1 VRPTVPFVE
10 RSLAQPVGV
19 GIVAALVGFTS
30 SFAVVVAG
38 LTAVGATAQE
48 AASGLLVLC
57 VVQGIG
63 MIWLSRRHRAPLT
76 LAWSTPGAAVL
87 ASAGAVAGGWPAAVG
102 AFVVCG
108 ALIGLTAAWPALGR
122 LVAAIPVPVAQAMLA
137 GVLLSLCLQPL
148 VAVTTAPLLVGPVIA
163 LWLLLARLAPRWA
176 TPAAFGLAVVLVLAV
191 VVTGGGT
198 LGLRPPALVL
208 TAPELTLPAVVGLAL
223 PLYVVTMASQNVPGV
238 SVLASFGYAVPWR
251 ETLLVTGAGT
261 VVGAFAGGH
270 AVNLAAITAALP
282 ASAEAHPDPRRRW
295 VATQSAGWAYLVLA
309 GLSPL
314 VTALVAAAPTGVFE
328 AVAGLALLTTLG
340 AALAAALRDESYR
353 VAATATFLTA
363 ASPVV
368 VLGVGSAFWA
378 LVVGL
383 VAWALLTPWSPRGER
398 DAGGAAAG
406 GRQWWSWRATR

>member
-1 VRPTVPFVE
+1 ME

-38 LTAVGATAQE
+38 LTAVGASPEQ

-57 VVQGIG
+57 VVQGVG

-87 ASAGAVAGGWPAAVG
+87 AGASGIAGGWPAAVG
-102 AFVVCG
+102 AFLVCG
-108 ALIGLTAAWPALGR
+108 ALIALTAAWPALGR
-122 LVAAIPVPVAQAMLA
+122 LVATIPVPVAQAMLA

-148 VAVTTAPLLVGPVIA
+148 VAVAGAPLLVGPVIA

-176 TPAAFGLAVVLVLAV
+176 TPAAFGLAVVLVLV
-191 VVTGGGT
+191 VVATGDGT
-198 LGLRPPALVL
+198 LALRPPAVVL
-208 TAPELTLPAVVGLAL
+208 TTPELTLPAVVGLAL

-282 ASAEAHPDPRRRW
+282 ASSEAHPDPGRRW

-309 GLSPL
+309 VVSPL
-314 VTALVAAAPTGVFE
+314 VTALVAVAPAGVFA

-340 AALAAALRDESYR
+340 SALSAALRDESHR

-363 ASPVV
+363 ASGVV

-383 VAWALLTPWSPRGER
+383 AVWALLTARPPRHAAGG
-398 DAGGAAAG
+398 GGAAAG
-406 GRQWWSWRATR
+406 GRQWGPWRATR

>member
-1 VRPTVPFVE
+1 MRVAPTVPFVE

-30 SFAVVVAG
+30 SFAVVVTG
-38 LTAVGATAQE
+38 LRAVGATPDQ

-57 VVQGIG
+57 VVQGLG
-63 MIWLSRRHRAPLT
+63 MIWLSRRHHAPLT

-87 ASAGAVAGGWPAAVG
+87 AGASGVAGGWPAAVG

-137 GVLLSLCLQPL
+137 GVLLPLCLEPL
-148 VAVTTAPLLVGPVIA
+148 VAVTAAPLLVAPVIVV
-163 LWLLLARLAPRWA
+163 WLVLARLAPRWA
-176 TPAAFGLAVVLVLAV
+176 TPVAFGLAAVVVLVTVAA
-191 VVTGGGT
+191 GDGT
-198 LGLRPPALVL
+198 LGLRPPGLVL
-208 TAPELTLPAVVGLAL
+208 TAPGLTLPAVVGIAL

-261 VVGAFAGGH
+261 VAAAFAGGH

-309 GLSPL
+309 VLSPL
-314 VTALVAAAPTGVFE
+314 VTALVAASPAGVFE
-328 AVAGLALLTTLG
+328 TVAGLALLTTLG
-340 AALAAALRDESYR
+340 SALAAALRDEPHR
-353 VAATATFLTA
+353 LAATATFLTA
-363 ASPVV
+363 ASPLV
-368 VLGVGSAFWA
+368 VLGIGSAFWS

-383 VAWALLTPWSPRGER
+383 MVWAVLTVRPSSRAHRRGVGGR
-398 DAGGAAAG
+398 PAGG
-406 GRQWWSWRATR
+406 

>member
-1 VRPTVPFVE
+1 ME

-30 SFAVVVAG
+30 SFAVVVTG
-38 LTAVGATAQE
+38 LRAVGATPEQ

-57 VVQGIG
+57 VVQGLG

-87 ASAGAVAGGWPAAVG
+87 VGAGGVAGGWPAAVG

-108 ALIGLTAAWPALGR
+108 ALVGLTAAWPALGR
-122 LVAAIPVPVAQAMLA
+122 LVGAIPVPVAQAMLA
-137 GVLLSLCLQPL
+137 GVLLSLCLEPL
-148 VAVTTAPLLVGPVIA
+148 VALTAAPLLVAPVIVV
-163 LWLLLARLAPRWA
+163 WLLLVRLAPRWA
-176 TPAAFGLAVVLVLAV
+176 TPVAFGLAVVLVL
-191 VVTGGGT
+191 VTVAAGDAA
-198 LGLRPPALVL
+198 LGLRPPGLVL
-208 TAPELTLPAVVGLAL
+208 TAPELTLPAVVGIAL

-251 ETLLVTGAGT
+251 ETLLVTGGGT
-261 VVGAFAGGH
+261 VVAAFAGGH

-309 GLSPL
+309 VLSPL
-314 VTALVAAAPTGVFE
+314 VTALVAASPAGVFE
-328 AVAGLALLTTLG
+328 TVAGLALLTTLG
-340 AALAAALRDESYR
+340 AALSAALRDEAHR

-363 ASPVV
+363 ASPLVL
-368 VLGVGSAFWA
+368 LGVGSAFWA

-383 VAWALLTPWSPRGER
+383 VVWALLVARPPRRARRRVVGDR
-398 DAGGAAAG
+398 AAG
-406 GRQWWSWRATR
+406 GRQWGPWRTTR

>member
-1 VRPTVPFVE
+1 ME

-30 SFAVVVAG
+30 SFAVVVTG
-38 LTAVGATAQE
+38 LRAVGATPAQ

-57 VVQGIG
+57 VVQGLG

-87 ASAGAVAGGWPAAVG
+87 AGAGGVAGGWPAAVG

-137 GVLLSLCLQPL
+137 GVLLSLCLEPL
-148 VAVTTAPLLVGPVIA
+148 VAVTTAPLLVGPVIVV
-163 LWLLLARLAPRWA
+163 WLVLARLAPRWA
-176 TPAAFGLAVVLVLAV
+176 TPVAFGLAVVLVLAAAAAGD
-191 VVTGGGT
+191 TT
-198 LGLRPPALVL
+198 LGLRPPGLVL
-208 TAPELTLPAVVGLAL
+208 TTPELTLPAVVGIAL

-261 VVGAFAGGH
+261 MVGAFAGGH

-282 ASAEAHPDPRRRW
+282 ASAEAHPDPPRRW

-309 GLSPL
+309 VLSPL
-314 VTALVAAAPTGVFE
+314 VTALVAASPAGVFE
-328 AVAGLALLTTLG
+328 TVAGLALLTTLG
-340 AALAAALRDESYR
+340 SALAAALRDESHR

-363 ASPVV
+363 ASPLV

-383 VAWALLTPWSPRGER
+383 VVWALLVARPPRRARRRAVGDR
-398 DAGGAAAG
+398 AAG
-406 GRQWWSWRATR
+406 GRQWGPWRTTR

>member
-1 VRPTVPFVE
+1 ME

-38 LTAVGATAQE
+38 LGAVGATSDQ
-48 AASGLLVLC
+48 AASGLLALC
-57 VVQGIG
+57 VVQGLG

-87 ASAGAVAGGWPAAVG
+87 VGAGGVAGGWPAAVG

-148 VAVTTAPLLVGPVIA
+148 VAVTAAPLLVAPVIV

-176 TPAAFGLAVVLVLAV
+176 TPAAFVLSVAVVLGTVAA
-191 VVTGGGT
+191 GDGT
-198 LGLRPPALVL
+198 LALRPPGLAL
-208 TAPELTLPAVVGLAL
+208 TAPALTLPAIVGIAL

-238 SVLASFGYAVPWR
+238 SVLASFGYTVPWR

-309 GLSPL
+309 VLSPL
-314 VTALVAAAPTGVFE
+314 VTALVAAAPAGVFE
-328 AVAGLALLTTLG
+328 TVAGLALLATFG
-340 AALAAALRDESYR
+340 SALSAALRDEQHR

-363 ASPVV
+363 ASPLVL
-368 VLGVGSAFWA
+368 LGVGSAFWA

-383 VAWALLTPWSPRGER
+383 AVWALLTARPARR
-398 DAGGAAAG
+398 AHRRAAG
-406 GRQWWSWRATR
+406 GGGAGARQWWPWRATR